1 MCNVFD
7 LRMPAFQKFHH
18 FTPLLLHHCLKVFF
32 CYFPQKP
39 VLLHL
44 QNSQLGPKGMEGEGC
59 NPGVAM
65 DSGNPLLRAVF
76 LRRLRLTRLLLEG
89 GAYINESDSQ
99 GQTPLMVA
107 CRTQH
112 NDTQSAS
119 RDKLV
124 QFLLEKGADPNI
136 QDKDGRSALMHA
148 CQEQAGPEV
157 VSLLLAS
164 GADISLEDQSRT
176 SALVYAVM
184 AGDWAVLKL
193 LLDTCKAKGKE
204 VIIITTDKFPCGKL
218 QAKQYISMPPPSP
231 LDQPDKLA
239 TAPASPSEIQLIT
252 SPQCTSSSLCPP
264 KPVFSFKEAQ
274 SCGVSSH
281 PCSPSRYQRL
291 CQAAP
296 YGLQQ
301 PLLRLNS
308 EPWLKIPESLLTQ
321 QLHAASSSENNKDVI
336 LTEDLTLRIPKQ
348 DGDNSTHLTTGSFKW
363 YEGRSARDK
372 GLEGNEKND
381 CAKHTGKKMTL
392 PGLLSFHSASHPNLH
407 SVNLG
412 TDSIASSSS
421 FSGGTNLGT
430 PLHSMASSSLHSIIS
445 RRKLG
450 LDIYSSDPQLAVDIQ
465 NLPQESQQRPK
476 DLADGKRLAPLRCSS
491 TLGSRESA
499 SNSGPSRRML
509 SGFERR
515 GSGAFLLDQ
524 NSQAR
529 PRSLPPLTLNSTN
542 TPILN
547 VYDLSS
553 GAGGGFCDKEPG
565 LKNFLPSAPPG
576 HPKELTRRMLL
587 RRHSIQTEQFKTTA

>member
-1 MCNVFD
+1 
-7 LRMPAFQKFHH
+7 
-18 FTPLLLHHCLKVFF
+18 
-32 CYFPQKP
+32 
-39 VLLHL
+39 
-44 QNSQLGPKGMEGEGC
+44 MEGEGC

-112 NDTQSAS
+112 IDAQSAS

-148 CQEQAGPEV
+148 CREQAGTEV

-164 GADISLEDQSRT
+164 GADISLEDQSGT

-184 AGDWAVLKL
+184 AGDWKVLKL

-218 QAKQYISMPPPSP
+218 QAKQYLSMPPLSP
-231 LDQPDKLA
+231 IDQTDKTTSA
-239 TAPASPSEIQLIT
+239 APASPSEIQLIT
-252 SPQCTSSSLCPP
+252 SPQCTSSSLRPP

-274 SCGVSSH
+274 SCGVNSH
-281 PCSPSRYQRL
+281 PCSPSRLQRL
-291 CQAAP
+291 GQAAP

-301 PLLRLNS
+301 HLLRLNS
-308 EPWLKIPESLLTQ
+308 EPWLKIPASLLAQ
-321 QLHAASSSENNKDVI
+321 QPHIASSQENSED
-336 LTEDLTLRIPKQ
+336 LDQTEDLCLRIPKL
-348 DGDNSTHLTTGSFKW
+348 DGDSSTTGTFKW
-363 YEGRSARDK
+363 HEGRLARDK
-372 GLEGNEKND
+372 EREGNEKNE
-381 CAKHTGKKMTL
+381 CVKHAGQKMSL
-392 PGLLSFHSASHPNLH
+392 PGLLSSHSASHPNLH
-407 SVNLG
+407 SANLG
-412 TDSIASSSS
+412 TDSITSSSS
-421 FSGGTNLGT
+421 FPGGKNLGP
-430 PLHSMASSSLHSIIS
+430 PLHSMASSSLHNIIQ

-450 LDIYSSDPQLAVDIQ
+450 ADIYSSDPQLAVDVQ
-465 NLPQESQQRPK
+465 HLPEDSQQRVR
-476 DLADGKRLAPLRCSS
+476 DLTDGKRLAPLRCSS
-491 TLGSRESA
+491 TLGSRESPLT
-499 SNSGPSRRML
+499 SGPNRRVL

-515 GSGAFLLDQ
+515 GSGAFLLDHS
-524 NSQAR
+524 SQAR
-529 PRSLPPLTLNSTN
+529 PRSLPPLTLNSAN
-542 TPILN
+542 SPVLN
-547 VYDLSS
+547 VYSS
-553 GAGGGFCDKEPG
+553 SAGGSFCEKDPG
-565 LKNFLPSAPPG
+565 LKAFLPSAPPG